1 MFGLPVEWPAGGL
14 LTIHDP
20 EGLTG
25 DLTPLGQRLA
35 TIVFDELDAYR
46 SAHYRLDPAVIRVTV
61 VDPLAAAR
69 PWQPAYHRGA
79 DDDVAEKAANLD
91 RRPVPSQGRHRSER
105 EAQARMAGHAGS
117 QRRQVLQRFY
127 VAGETG
133 LTDDELAIALDAIPN
148 RIATRRKE
156 LQDDGL
162 VASTGRYRPTRSNV
176 DALVHRITDLGG
188 EVWRLVA

>member
-1 MFGLPVEWPAGGL
+1 MFGIPVEWPTGGL
-14 LTIHDP
+14 SIIRDP

-25 DLTPLGQRLA
+25 DLTPQGQRLA
-35 TIVFDELDAYR
+35 TIVSDELEAYR
-46 SAHYRLDPAVIRVTV
+46 RRHNHADPPVIRVTV
-61 VDPLAAAR
+61 ANPADAIR

-79 DDDVAEKAANLD
+79 GDEVAEKAANLD
-91 RRPVPSQGRHRSER
+91 RRPVPAQGRHRSER
-105 EAQARMAGHAGS
+105 AAQARMAGAAGS
-117 QRRQVLQRFY
+117 QRRQVLQRFM

-133 LTDDELAIALDAIPN
+133 LTDDELAIALNAIPN

-188 EVWRLVA
+188 EVWRLVG